1 MFSFQ
6 YLQSLSRLI
15 VSFAMVLT
23 AGALT
28 IGPSS
33 AQSLTANEAKI
44 RVNIAGR
51 ERMLIQRVVKTACFS
66 SLGIER
72 SRNREELVAAQ
83 DLFVQSL
90 EALQAGDPVVGL
102 SPETSDDLLADFA
115 AIEAEWI
122 EVTGLAGAA
131 ISPTGI
137 STDDLRSLDMV
148 GLDLLEKGNSV
159 VQQVSQTY
167 GQQLEDLPLILS
179 ISIDVAGRQRM
190 LSQKMAKEFCL
201 IDAGV
206 DGDENRVRLAAS
218 IQVFNATLSGLQNGL
233 SGMVIAAPNYDIR
246 QKLREVA
253 SLWAPIDV
261 VLQSVADG
269 AEITDE
275 DRAAVVNN
283 MDAVLEAM
291 NEAVGMYEYVNAVP

>member
-90 EALQAGDPVVGL
+90 EALQAGNPVVGL

-148 GLDLLEKGNSV
+148 GLDLLEKGNAV